1 MTQLLEKPEA
11 ANPRPGPR
19 RRPVTVSLEGA
30 VKESPLVEGRT
41 LPVVIEPAINGVD
54 LIAWAAS
61 RKEMIESR
69 LSLSGAIL
77 FRGFEVGDAA
87 TFERFV
93 RSVAG
98 EPLEYRE
105 RSSPRHQVSGRVYTS
120 TDYPASQ
127 SIFMHNENSYQRA
140 WPMKLF
146 FFCETPPGEGGQTP
160 IADVRRVLGRIS
172 PATRERFMRKN
183 VMYMRNYADGL
194 GLSWQTV
201 FQSDDRAEVEAYCG
215 KAGIRFEWKQDN
227 TLRTRQVGR
236 AIVVHPRT
244 GEEVWFN
251 HAAFFH
257 ISTLDSALGE
267 SLIEAVGEE
276 NLPNNTYYGDGSPID
291 GATLDEIREAYRQ
304 ESVFF
309 PWRRGDILML
319 DNMLAAHGRAPYSGA
334 RKILTAMAQPFA
346 PETFTPETS

>member
-1 MTQLLEKPEA
+1 MTKHPENLGA
-11 ANPRPGPR
+11 ANPRPGLR

-30 VKESPLVEGRT
+30 VKESLLVGGRT
-41 LPVVIEPAINGVD
+41 LPIVIEPAIDGVD
-54 LIAWAAS
+54 LLAWAAS
-61 RKEMIESR
+61 RKEMIEAR

-77 FRGFEVGDAA
+77 FRGFEVGDAVA
-87 TFERFV
+87 FERFV
-93 RSVAG
+93 RLIAG

-140 WPMKLF
+140 WPMRLF

-172 PATRERFMRKN
+172 PATRERFRRKN
-183 VMYMRNYADGL
+183 VMYVRNYGDGL

-201 FQSDDRAEVEAYCG
+201 FQSDDRAEVEAYCR
-215 KAGIRFEWKQDN
+215 KAGIQFEWKQDDA
-227 TLRTRQVGR
+227 LRTRQVGR
-236 AIVVHPRT
+236 AIAVHPRT

-257 ISTLDSALGE
+257 VSTLDPVIGQ

-276 NLPNNTYYGDGSPID
+276 NLPNNSYYGDGSPID
-291 GATLDEIREAYRQ
+291 GATLDEIRDAYRQ

-309 PWRRGDILML
+309 PWRKGDVLML
-319 DNMLAAHGRAPYSGA
+319 DNMLVAHGRAPYSGP
-334 RKILTAMAQPFA
+334 RRILTAMAQPF
-346 PETFTPETS
+346 TPATL